1 MWKLQTC
8 FTIPSIVS
16 VTGAL
21 PMTGKVNSGW
31 KLLME
36 LYVRKQDFEHLVKQL
51 KPSSTTP
58 HRKCF
63 YLYYLTV
70 LCNC

>member
-21 PMTGKVNSGW
+21 PMTAKVNSGW

-36 LYVRKQDFEHLVKQL
+36 LYVRKQDFKHLV